1 MAKQLVGWIIVHSL
15 TQLPPKTMNKT
26 VTVGNATNHGVFDGV
41 YRTSPTVKRI
51 SLGKPYNNKKVKVL
65 KEAVTDHA
73 TWVQFKYGNT
83 TAWMDKKAFKY

>member
-1 MAKQLVGWIIVHSL
+1 
-15 TQLPPKTMNKT
+15 
-26 VTVGNATNHGVFDGV
+26 
-41 YRTSPTVKRI
+41 I